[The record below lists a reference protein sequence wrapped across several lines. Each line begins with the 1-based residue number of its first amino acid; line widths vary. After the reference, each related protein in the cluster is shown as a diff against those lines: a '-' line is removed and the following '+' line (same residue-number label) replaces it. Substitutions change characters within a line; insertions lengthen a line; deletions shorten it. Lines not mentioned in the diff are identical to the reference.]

1 MSSQRPYEREEG
13 RQRRRCKDEAEVGV
27 MWSAVGTMRHAGGL
41 WKLKRQEGNFSL
53 EPPEESGPADTGP
66 AAPSLIGI
74 TGKSHH
80 PWPRFLI
87 TSAKTLFPNRSP
99 SQVPGGRGT
108 SFEGPLLT
116 LIH

>member
-53 EPPEESGPADTGP
+53 EPPEKSGPADTGQQP
-66 AAPSLIGI
+66 LPSSGLQARA
-74 TGKSHH
+74 T
-80 PWPRFLI
+80 
-87 TSAKTLFPNRSP
+87 T
-99 SQVPGGRGT
+99 PGRD
-108 SFEGPLLT
+108 S
-116 LIH
+116 